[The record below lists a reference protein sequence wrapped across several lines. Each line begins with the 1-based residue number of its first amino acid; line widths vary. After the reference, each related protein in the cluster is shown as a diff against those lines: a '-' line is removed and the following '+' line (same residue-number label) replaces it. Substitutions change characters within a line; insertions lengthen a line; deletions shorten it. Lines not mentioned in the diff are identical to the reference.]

1 MDLKEWLGNVNGIEL
16 TEGIIQW
23 WACVLKVMKVLVQ

>member
-1 MDLKEWLGNVNGIEL
+1 MDLKEWLGSVNWIDL

-23 WACVLKVMKVLVQ
+23 WACVLKVMVLVQ

>member
-1 MDLKEWLGNVNGIEL
+1 MDLKEWLGNVNWVEL
-16 TEGIIQW
+16 AEGIIQW